1 MDYEEINKSLKE
13 IKGWEKLYSDW
24 EYSAFDEDTTKEKDS
39 ITEIKTDVIY
49 FDFAKPKAEDK
60 VNSPKHYTAG
70 KVEVIEVI
78 EDAIKDAPTTKEGM
92 LQAQVIKY
100 ILRMWLKSN
109 PLEDAQKAEW
119 YLNRLIESLK

>member
-1 MDYEEINKSLKE
+1 M
-13 IKGWEKLYSDW
+13 KGWEKLYSDW
-24 EYSAFDEDTTKEKDS
+24 ECSAFDEDKSKETKK
-39 ITEIKTDVIY
+39 EIIY
-49 FDFAKPKAEDK
+49 CDFAKSKEEDK

-78 EDAIKDAPTTKEGM
+78 EDAIKDAPTVKAGM
-92 LQAQVIKY
+92 LQGQVIKY

-109 PLEDAQKAEW
+109 PLQDAQKAQW